1 MGGREDGSEGGKKTD
16 MKEVPRYAQR
26 LRRGSQGESVRRYD
40 TGTPEEGTWACNPA
54 EQTQESSLGNR
65 TSKTDG
71 DMKEVRKNRCSNH
84 TVETDKWRT
93 EKYTQN
99 LYKIN

>member
-1 MGGREDGSEGGKKTD
+1 MRWLMGRHEGGVGGRVGGREDGSEGGKKTD

-54 EQTQESSLGNR
+54 E
-65 TSKTDG
+65 
-71 DMKEVRKNRCSNH
+71 
-84 TVETDKWRT
+84 
-93 EKYTQN
+93 
-99 LYKIN
+99 